1 MERTTYCGLINEE
14 HVDQEVTV
22 KGWVQKRRDL
32 GGVIFVDLRDREG
45 LVQIVFN
52 REYIDDQFQV
62 AEELRSEFVIEVTGK
77 VVNRAESEINPKLRT
92 GHFEIMATSLTILN
106 RSKTPPFPVEDDI
119 DVNEDKRL
127 EYRYIDLRRPKM
139 LNNLWMRSKVT
150 HAVRRYLE
158 GEGFLDIETPN
169 LTKSTPE
176 GARDFLVPSRIHPGE
191 TYALPQSPQ
200 LFKQLLMASGFDRYY
215 QIVKCFRDEDLR
227 GDRQPEFTQIDL
239 ETTFLEE
246 GDIRDI
252 VEGMLKYVMKDVKGL
267 EFNDA
272 FPVMSYD
279 EAMDRYGSDKPDTRF
294 GMELTDITDIVDD
307 YSFKVFNM
315 AKENDG
321 IVKGINVKGAADQYS
336 RKDLDSLADFV
347 ADFGGKGAAWIKV
360 SDEGLT
366 GPIGKF
372 FRDNP
377 EPLVER
383 LDAEA
388 GDILIFAA
396 DKKAIVDRSLGEI
409 RLKFGRELGLMP
421 KDQFNFL
428 WVVDFPLLEWDEDE
442 KRYTAM
448 HHPFTMPKREDLD
461 KLESNPGEVYA
472 AAYDIV
478 LNGYEI
484 GGGSIRINERDIQER
499 MFKALGFTKE
509 SAEEQFG
516 FLLRSLDYGFP
527 PHGGCAMGLDR
538 IVMLLAGEDNIRQV
552 MAFPKNGRAFDPLT
566 SAPSE
571 PSEGQLADLG
581 LQTIDLDKD

>member
-77 VVNRAESEINPKLRT
+77 VVNRAKSEINPKLRT

-158 GEGFLDIETPN
+158 GKGFLDIETPN

-315 AKENDG
+315 AKENGG

-396 DKKAIVDRSLGEI
+396 DKKAIVERSLGEI